1 MEDKK
6 IKKLIIILSIVL
18 GILVLIILLP
28 LGKKGEVKQSR
39 IPEDV
44 DVFDYELKE
53 PVTCYLANEEVIN
66 FVREQLSEF
75 PSLKVEDILFRTEDF
90 EIFHAVVEYED
101 RLIGIILDTKT
112 GEMVWNIS
120 EQSLTDILPEGP
132 VDGGGV

>member
-28 LGKKGEVKQSR
+28 LGKRGEVKQSR

-120 EQSLTDILPEGP
+120 EQSLIDILPEGP

>member
-18 GILVLIILLP
+18 VILVLIILLP

-44 DVFDYELKE
+44 DVFNYELKE
-53 PVTCYLANEEVIN
+53 PVTCYLAKEEVIN

-120 EQSLTDILPEGP
+120 EQSLIDILPEGP